1 VRSEGEAEEAKPR
14 RARPRISR
22 GHSLSTGE
30 RVVQGP
36 MGSRVPFSALM
47 TGFLTHFTHHHR
59 LSKYETEN
67 YERLSPE
74 NALSSI
80 SAGRRKELCC
90 RHSRWSGEPRTHLGR
105 QKTNLS
111 GKVRLASRVCATT
124 LSFLFAMLL
133 PGLCCELQPRPTRRC
148 THLGIRKGLHLVH
161 HLIC

>member
-1 VRSEGEAEEAKPR
+1 
-14 RARPRISR
+14 
-22 GHSLSTGE
+22 
-30 RVVQGP
+30 

-47 TGFLTHFTHHHR
+47 TGFLTHFTHHR

-133 PGLCCELQPRPTRRC
+133 PGLCYFGVLVYHQLTLPIKIQIVKIIKSFHCIYYTHKSILASIHRVESHKHLDRIRYHDIQELDAC
-148 THLGIRKGLHLVH
+148 K
-161 HLIC
+161 